1 MILESAFYKLPE
13 LLETSAA
20 RQQVREATV
29 VHAMATAVLMELNA
43 RNIQHPTQHV
53 VVEKRFDTHGPA
65 ANYSADLYCQLNGAI
80 SQPELVEGYGYRTD
94 NWLEGKAYLGR
105 PPKRRLEDIGGIV
118 RDLMRLC
125 VFPEELQGG
134 IRQNARYLLVLSSTD
149 PANFWNGSDDRQWI
163 TELTIPGARKFS
175 VPTNKLKQ
183 TSLNKIGGMKSSA
196 SLPEMEFETFNI
208 TFRPD
213 QSDVRSFS
221 RFWGSLSRINRFKM
235 NSSNWSLEFADN
247 ARAQW
252 SKDQN
257 DTLNVAR
264 IELADLMTPNAA

>member
-29 VHAMATAVLMELNA
+29 IHAMATAVLMELNA

-53 VVEKRFDTHGPA
+53 VVEKRFNASGPA

-94 NWLEGKAYLGR
+94 NWLEGKAYLSRTLKKR
-105 PPKRRLEDIGGIV
+105 PEDIGGIV

-125 VFPEELQGG
+125 AFPEELQGG
-134 IRQNARYLLVLSSTD
+134 IRQNSRYLLILSSTD
-149 PANFWNGSDDRQWI
+149 PAKFWDGADDRQWI

-175 VPTNKLKQ
+175 VPTNELNQ
-183 TSLNKIGGMKSSA
+183 TSLKKIGGMKSCA
-196 SLPEMEFETFNI
+196 SLPKMEFETFNI
-208 TFRPD
+208 TFRPN
-213 QSDVRSFS
+213 QSEARSFS
-221 RFWGSLSRINRFKM
+221 RFWGSLSRINRFKL
-235 NSSNWSLEFADN
+235 NSSNWSLDFADN
-247 ARAQW
+247 AGARW
-252 SKDQN
+252 SKEQN
-257 DTLNVAR
+257 DSLNAAR